1 MPGEFIFPKHSNE
14 GKLTS
19 QQEWPTRNNVCVLEP
34 ATIVV
39 FEEGLTV
46 DATTIFDDSWIFD
59 RTDNE
64 DENELLRRCSG

>member
-1 MPGEFIFPKHSNE
+1 MPGKLVFPKHSSK

-59 RTDNE
+59 WTDNE
-64 DENELLRRCSG
+64 DENERTRRFSG